1 MTGEMDIQ
9 LKEES
14 AAARKNRRVVSYCLA
29 ALAVMGALT
38 AASPTLYRIFCQV
51 TGYGG
56 TTQRALAPS
65 NHVLDRIMTVRFDA
79 NVAPKLAG
87 WTFEPVQHTMDVKV
101 GENSLAFFRATNTS
115 DKPLTGTA
123 AFNVAPDTMGLYF
136 SKIEC
141 FCFTEQTLQPG
152 QTVDM
157 PVSFF
162 IDPKMVEDR
171 DTAGL
176 SNLTLSY
183 VFYPAN
189 KTADVETDKP
199 KPNGSRG

>member
-1 MTGEMDIQ
+1 VTVQQQDGRPDA
-9 LKEES
+9 S
-14 AAARKNRRVVSYCLA
+14 RNNRRVVAYCLS

-56 TTQRALAPS
+56 TTQRATAPS
-65 NHVLDRIMTVRFDA
+65 DHVLNRIMTVRFDA
-79 NVAPKLAG
+79 NVSPTLSG
-87 WTFEPVQHTMDVKV
+87 WAFEPVQHTMDVKV
-101 GENSLAFFRATNTS
+101 GETALAFFRATNTT

-162 IDPKMVEDR
+162 IDPKMVDDR

-189 KTADVETDKP
+189 KTADSEARKAKVSG
-199 KPNGSRG
+199 NRG

>member
-9 LKEES
+9 LKQES

-56 TTQRALAPS
+56 TTQRANAPS
-65 NHVLDRIMTVRFDA
+65 DRVLDRIMTVRFDA

-87 WTFEPVQHTMDVKV
+87 WKFEPVQHTMDVKV

>member
-1 MTGEMDIQ
+1 MSEKTDKPQ
-9 LKEES
+9 D
-14 AAARKNRRVVSYCLA
+14 AAA
-29 ALAVMGALT
+29 MGARNVRVAVFCATLAFAMVG
-38 AASPTLYRIFCQV
+38 AAYAAVPLYDLFCRV

-56 TTQRALAPS
+56 TTQRANAPS
-65 NHVLDRIMTVRFDA
+65 DRVLDRIMTVRFDA

-87 WTFEPVQHTMDVKV
+87 WKFEPVQHTMDVKV

-199 KPNGSRG
+199 KPNGNRG

>member
-9 LKEES
+9 LKQES
-14 AAARKNRRVVSYCLA
+14 AAARKNRRVVSYCLV

-56 TTQRALAPS
+56 TTQRANAPS
-65 NHVLDRIMTVRFDA
+65 DRVLDRIMTVRFDA

-87 WTFEPVQHTMDVKV
+87 WKFEPVQHTMDVKV

-141 FCFTEQTLQPG
+141 FCFTEQTLQTG

-176 SNLTLSY
+176 SNLTLSC

-189 KTADVETDKP
+189 KTADVATDKP
-199 KPNGSRG
+199 KPNGNRG

>member
-1 MTGEMDIQ
+1 MTVNQQDGRPDA
-9 LKEES
+9 S
-14 AAARKNRRVVSYCLA
+14 RNNRRVVAYCLS

-56 TTQRALAPS
+56 TTQRATAPS

-87 WTFEPVQHTMDVKV
+87 WSFTPVQPTMDVKV
-101 GENSLAFFRATNTS
+101 GETSLAFFRATNTT

-171 DTAGL
+171 DTVGL

-189 KTADVETDKP
+189 KTADTEALKP
-199 KPNGSRG
+199 KSNGNRG